1 MEAYSVFKDLAIIVI
16 AAKAC
21 GILARKLKAPQ
32 VVGEIVAGLL
42 IGPSLLGWVQQ
53 TDFLMVMAEVGVVLL
68 MFSAGLETNLKELMK
83 TGPIA
88 LVIACAGVF
97 IPLGAGTLF
106 LYGHVRCCTVGERGI
121 SESSVRRDDHDS
133 DVCQYHGPDSA
144 GDGASEG
151 TCRDNHTEC
160 GYHR

>member
-1 MEAYSVFKDLAIIVI
+1 M
-16 AAKAC
+16 
-21 GILARKLKAPQ
+21 
-32 VVGEIVAGLL
+32 AGLL

-97 IPLGAGTLF
+97 IPLGAGRSF
-106 LYGHVRCCTVGERGI
+106 IWPCTVLHRGERGI